1 VRAPSRLV
9 IATKNSD
16 KVREVRAVL
25 ARSIPTTTV
34 VEGLEW
40 DDVDETGSTLIEN
53 ALLKAMAVVAATG
66 IPALADDTG
75 LEVDALDGG
84 PGVHTARFA
93 GPGASY
99 EANRQKLI
107 SVLTDTDNRSARFR
121 TVVAMAFPDGTA
133 VTAEGVLEG
142 EITRGERGSGG
153 FGYDPVFSVG
163 GRTLAE
169 IPEREKNTMSHRAV
183 ALAALVERLNNPT
196 TD

>member
-1 VRAPSRLV
+1 MRAPSRLV